1 MMDSC
6 DLSKLILDK
15 LASLGLARLKSQY
28 FSSGPINH
36 LVIDDLF
43 PVHIALRI
51 ASDFPE
57 NSELR
62 FVNQI
67 QESKYVGV
75 DFANNHPLGI
85 PLFYLSSILQSFGS
99 FRYRWHS

>member
-1 MMDSC
+1 MIDSC
-6 DLSKLILDK
+6 ELSKLILDK
-15 LASLGLARLKSQY
+15 LTSLGLARLKSQY

-75 DFANNHPLGI
+75 DFANNHPL
-85 PLFYLSSILQSFGS
+85 
-99 FRYRWHS
+99 